1 MILRADH
8 IAGGAFV
15 ILGLAVFALS
25 GDLPTGQLSM
35 PGSGFMPKLIAAL
48 LIILGAALL
57 LGARESHPVSR
68 LDWSDVKHALGV
80 LLIAAAATALY
91 TRFGFIITM
100 AAMMIALLILIER
113 RNPFRAVLYSL
124 GVVAATYGVFT
135 YVLKSPLP
143 TSPLGY

>member
-57 LGARESHPVSR
+57 LGARESHPVST
-68 LDWSDVKHALGV
+68 LGWGDAKHAVAV

-91 TRFGFIITM
+91 TRLGFIITM
-100 AAMMIALLILIER
+100 AAMVIALLILIER
-113 RNPFRAVLYSL
+113 RNPFRSLLYSV
-124 GVVAATYGVFT
+124 GMV
-135 YVLKSPLP
+135 
-143 TSPLGY
+143 